1 MLNQSI
7 IKKNVMRTRNSK
19 LTKFI
24 PVDNNINKAI
34 AFANTLDVN
43 NIRNVQRIKTK
54 EFYIPTLE
62 VIEKLQ
68 GEGWNITG
76 VNEQR
81 GSNRKITN
89 NYVQMQHPDFAI
101 KNSKGKSEALA
112 SITITNSCNGN
123 KPLQLD
129 LGVYRQV
136 CSNGMIAFDSAAESE
151 KIKHIQ
157 ANYYNLDQFI
167 SNISRKTSTILNEF
181 EKLKHTDLS
190 VTEMRKLA
198 YEAATLRYNNLEDI
212 NIDDLL
218 SINRI
223 EDEGN
228 SLWTVFNRIQENLTA
243 DVSNLNEDIRLNKQL
258 FAIADRYALAV

>member
-1 MLNQSI
+1 
-7 IKKNVMRTRNSK
+7 MRNKK

-34 AFANTLDVN
+34 AFANTLDLN
-43 NIRNVQRIKTK
+43 NIKNVQRIKTK
-54 EFYIPTLE
+54 EFYIPTLD

-68 GEGWNITG
+68 DEGWHISG

-81 GSNRKITN
+81 SKSRKIES

-101 KNSKGKSEALA
+101 KNNRGKDEALA
-112 SITITNSCNGN
+112 SLTITNSCNGN
-123 KPLQLD
+123 KPMQLD

-136 CSNGMIAFDSAAESE
+136 CSNGLIAFDQAAESE
-151 KIKHIQ
+151 KIKHVQ
-157 ANYYNLDQFI
+157 VNYNNLDYFI
-167 SNISRKTSTILNEF
+167 SNISRKTSTILHEF

-190 VTEMRKLA
+190 LNDMKKMA
-198 YEAATLRYNNLEDI
+198 YEAAQLRYNNLEDI

-218 SINRI
+218 SVNRI

-228 SLWTVFNRIQENLTA
+228 DLWTVFNRIQENLIG
-243 DVSNLNEDIRLNKQL
+243 DVSNMNEDIKLNKQL
-258 FAIADRYALAV
+258 FSLANQYALAV